1 MNPLER
7 TLIEKTGHD
16 NGFEHTLEEDTS
28 TVTLASARHRTRAI
42 VAKLGQVFNV
52 RFHPS
57 TPTLLP
63 ELHRSFSCMV
73 TRDADTFRAESL
85 GELSQILRR
94 AASLSQAL
102 PTQAVQDYQTAV
114 SQELAKLPPG
124 LGGTDVERLVR
135 QRLGQERFRAAM
147 LDYWGDACAVTG
159 VTLPAVLRASHAKPW
174 VECASDAER
183 LNVFNGF
190 LLTANLDAL
199 FDRFLISFD
208 EVGLLL
214 ISPRLTQKQLQ
225 PLGIHPGM
233 KLRWLTDAH
242 RVYLTSHQARFQ
254 LLGVLSTAAEEV
266 VANN

>member
-16 NGFEHTLEEDTS
+16 NGFEHTLEEDTP
-28 TVTLASARHRTRAI
+28 TVTLASARHRSQAMI
-42 VAKLGQVFNV
+42 AKLDHEFNV
-52 RFHPS
+52 KFHPS
-57 TPTLLP
+57 TSTLLL
-63 ELHRSFSCMV
+63 ELQRSFSFMV

-85 GELSQILRR
+85 GALSLILRR

-114 SQELAKLPPG
+114 SKELAKLPPG

-159 VTLPAVLRASHAKPW
+159 VTLPEVLRASHAKPW
-174 VECASDAER
+174 AECASDAER

-199 FDRFLISFD
+199 FDRFLITFD
-208 EVGLLL
+208 EVGQLL
-214 ISPRLTQKQLQ
+214 ISPQLTERQLQ
-225 PLGIHPGM
+225 PLGIHPDM
-233 KLRWLTDAH
+233 KLRWLSEAH
-242 RVYLTSHQARFQ
+242 RGYLAFHQARFQ
-254 LLGVLSTAAEEV
+254 LLGVLSTGAEDV
-266 VANN
+266 VAHN